1 MNEEPT
7 QQQFAS
13 ELAISMPGE
22 EYIENTAKF
31 IDKAHSFISN
41 DVVSMESHNE
51 SYTNILK
58 CYSEGIDKT
67 LSFKHTWKQRFL
79 TFCGCVMF
87 ILTSLLTGILFA
99 VTYMVFSYPDIK
111 FDIESIIAI
120 VATIGTAF
128 VSSFIVI
135 TQIITKYI
143 FNIKEDESMI
153 NIVKNIQKHDL
164 AIRSDIKNYNKDDA

>member
-1 MNEEPT
+1 
-7 QQQFAS
+7 
-13 ELAISMPGE
+13 
-22 EYIENTAKF
+22 
-31 IDKAHSFISN
+31 
-41 DVVSMESHNE
+41 
-51 SYTNILK
+51 
-58 CYSEGIDKT
+58 
-67 LSFKHTWKQRFL
+67 
-79 TFCGCVMF
+79 MF

-135 TQIITKYI
+135 PQIITKYI

-153 NIVKNIQKHDL
+153 NIVKNIQMHDL